1 MNRKAFGAV
10 AALTLAAFAA
20 APAFADETEIT
31 TPELLI
37 SAGVEPIPT
46 KEATSS
52 YTIITS
58 EEIEAH
64 QYKTVTEVL
73 QRVPGIHPVQ
83 QGGQGTLTYSFTRGG
98 NSNHTLVLV
107 NGQPVND
114 PSSPGNAF
122 NFADM
127 TTENIDRIEV
137 VRGPQSAL
145 YGSQAMGGI
154 VNIITKKG
162 TASPASTLRF
172 EAGTHGRFNT
182 SGTTG
187 GSFGGTSYFATL
199 SRQKT
204 DGHDITPA
212 QYRFGI
218 PEEKDGYENITGSLR
233 LDQEF
238 NANLSGSLFAQ
249 YMDAEADLDNFGEDI
264 NYVGKAKQFTSNASL
279 NGRFADGK
287 WRPSLSAS
295 YMHIRRNDRNPPDV
309 YAPTTDADT
318 NHTGQRLSA
327 AFDNAIDLLDWN
339 TLSFGISATRET
351 LKATGYSDSWG
362 AVTTQSSNVGENAL
376 AVYASEH
383 FNFGDRVFLTG
394 SIRYD
399 MPENFGNQASFTI
412 APGYYHPETDT
423 RLTFSYGT
431 GFKIPS
437 LYQRFGFSPTSA
449 GGGGAFVGNPNVQPE
464 KNKGWEA
471 GIEQGFFSSRLLASV
486 TYFVNRAENPIIED
500 WSGWP
505 NVTTINGPDFTA
517 KGVESFVEAQI
528 LDNLSASVAYTFT
541 VMDPGATTATS
552 RRPRHKLNFAATWN
566 IDALTTLATD
576 VTFVDIYADPAF
588 AGGIYN
594 PSSYTTVNV
603 AATRK
608 INDMVSISG
617 KVTNLLDRTY
627 SPADGF
633 QAPGVEAL
641 AGVTFSF

>member
-1 MNRKAFGAV
+1 MKLANRAAI
-10 AALTLAAFAA
+10 AALILPVFVASAAQADDTPV
-20 APAFADETEIT
+20 APDVLVT
-31 TPELLI
+31 
-37 SAGVEPIPT
+37 AGVEPLPT
-46 KEATSS
+46 KQVASS
-52 YTIITS
+52 FTIITA

-83 QGGQGTLTYSFTRGG
+83 QGGQGTLTSSFTRGG

-114 PSSPGNAF
+114 PSSPTNAF

-145 YGSQAMGGI
+145 YGSQAMGGV

-162 TASPASTLRF
+162 GTSPVSTLRL
-172 EAGTHGRFNT
+172 EAGTNGRFNT
-182 SGTTG
+182 AGTTG

-212 QYRFGI
+212 KYRFGD

-238 NANLSGSLFAQ
+238 NANLTGSLFAQ

-264 NYVGKAKQFTSNASL
+264 NYVGNTKQFTTNASL
-279 NGRFADGK
+279 SGRYADGK

-295 YMHIRRNDRNPPDV
+295 YMHIRRNDRNPPDAF
-309 YAPTTDADT
+309 APGTDSDT
-318 NHTGQRLSA
+318 KHTGQRLSA

-339 TLSFGISATRET
+339 TFSFGVRATRET
-351 LKATGYSDSWG
+351 LEATGYSTSFG
-362 AVTTQSSNVGENAL
+362 STTTQRSDVGENAYAL
-376 AVYASEH
+376 YASKH
-383 FNFGDRVFLTG
+383 LNFNNRVFITG

-399 MPENFGNQASFTI
+399 MPQNFDNQASFTI
-412 APGYYHPETDT
+412 APGYYQPETDT
-423 RLTFSYGT
+423 KLTLSYGT
-431 GFKIPS
+431 GFKTPS
-437 LYQRFGFSPTSA
+437 LYQRFGFSPTTA
-449 GGGGAFVGNPNVQPE
+449 GGGGAFLGNPNVQPE
-464 KNKGWEA
+464 KNKGWEV
-471 GIEQGFFSSRLLASV
+471 GIEQGFFSSRVLTGV
-486 TYFVNRAENPIIED
+486 TYFVNRVENPIIED
-500 WSGWP
+500 WSAWP
-505 NVTTINGPDFTA
+505 NTTTINDADFTA
-517 KGVESFVEAQI
+517 RGVESFVEAQI

-541 VMDPGATTATS
+541 VLEPGTTNATS

-576 VTFVDIYADPAF
+576 ITYVDIYADPGF
-588 AGGIYN
+588 FGGVIN
-594 PSSYTTVNV
+594 PPSYTTVNI

-608 INDMVSISG
+608 ITDWISISG
-617 KVTNLLDRTY
+617 KVTNLLDKTY
-627 SPADGF
+627 YPADGF
-633 QAPGVEAL
+633 EAPGMEAL
-641 AGVTFSF
+641 AGVTFTF